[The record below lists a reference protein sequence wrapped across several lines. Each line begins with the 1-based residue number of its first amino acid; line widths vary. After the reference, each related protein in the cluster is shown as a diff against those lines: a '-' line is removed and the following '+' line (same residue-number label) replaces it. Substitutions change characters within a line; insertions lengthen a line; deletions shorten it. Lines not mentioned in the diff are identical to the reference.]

1 MPKKVIQVPIET
13 ELLSA
18 LDQLSRK
25 QHQARAEV
33 IRLACHHYLRHVEIG
48 ELDKLYQQGYEKS
61 PEEAELGEVQIALAA
76 EVLPA
81 ESW

>member
-1 MPKKVIQVPIET
+1 MLKKVIQVPIDS

-18 LDQLSRK
+18 LDNLSMK
-25 QHQARAEV
+25 QGQARAEV

-48 ELDKLYQQGYEKS
+48 ELDRLYQEGYDRS
-61 PEEAELGEVQIALAA
+61 PEEAELGEAQTALAA